1 VPQPHPSGQPDNEQ
15 PGQGQPGQGQPEWG
29 QPGQGQPGHG
39 QPPWEGQQ
47 GQDQPGHGQPPWHGQ
62 QLGSGDPG
70 YGQGQQGQGQQGQG
84 QQGYGQQGARQQG
97 YAQDPGYGQQPS
109 FEPAP
114 GPQAGYGPDPGYGQ
128 QGGGFGQEPG
138 YGQQGYG
145 QRPAFEPAPG
155 PQAGYGPDPG
165 HGQQGGGFGQDQ
177 RHGQQGGFG
186 QEPGYGQQGYGQ
198 QPSFEPARDPQ
209 AGYGQDPGYGQ
220 RGGFGQDPRYGQQGG
235 SGQDQRYG
243 QMQGY
248 GQTQG
253 YGQQGYGQ
261 GQQNG
266 LGQVG
271 FGEQPGQQFG
281 QQGYGQQPGPN
292 QSAVYGPRDY
302 GSGDY
307 APPGSQPPAGSGGRS
322 KHGGGGGRRRKR
334 TMIALIA
341 GAVAVVVVA
350 AVVVYKVVA
359 GPGTPATGF
368 VPTGSTPAQDAAQI
382 TNVFLQ
388 AWESKDYAKAAS
400 YTDHPAAAQAALTAN
415 TRYLNLKKM
424 TGSAGNVTAAT
435 ATATATT
442 PQTVT
447 FGVNDVVS
455 SGTGAAALQGT
466 WSYHSTLTAYQKAN
480 SNVWY
485 IAWKPDVIAPNLTA
499 ATHLAAAV
507 ALPQVVSVTDASGN
521 ALTTYND
528 AGLTRIGGLLQKGA
542 PPGQG
547 KPGLNVQIETAK
559 GQPVAN
565 SQAVVVAPQNIA
577 DLATTISQQAEN
589 AARNAVSMH
598 PKSAMVVIQPSTG
611 KILAIANNAGQNDF
625 ALTAA
630 VAPGSTMKVITSTA
644 LISSGALSA
653 DSPVA
658 CPEAYTVTGITYHND
673 QHESEPPGTPFSTD
687 FAQSCNNAFSTQ
699 WQHLTGGASL
709 AATAQK
715 YFGLNQ
721 KWNIGLGSLSAS
733 YFNAPASAT
742 GSELAQEAFGEGQL
756 IASPIAMASVAAT
769 VDNGTFKQPI
779 LVDGI
784 KQLTATP
791 LPAGT
796 DSQLKE
802 MMRDVVTSGTAAGLG
817 FGPDVYAKTGT
828 ADIQGQD
835 QPNSW
840 LVAFDPSKDVAV
852 GTLVVNAGY
861 GAQFA
866 GPEAAA
872 FLSNYSGS

>member
-1 VPQPHPSGQPDNEQ
+1 MPPPHPSGQPENEQ
-15 PGQGQPGQGQPEWG
+15 PGQGQQGQGQPGQGQPEPG
-29 QPGQGQPGHG
+29 QPGY
-39 QPPWEGQQ
+39 GQQ
-47 GQDQPGHGQPPWHGQ
+47 GQDQPGYGQPPWHGQ

-70 YGQGQQGQGQQGQG
+70 YGQGQQGYG
-84 QQGYGQQGARQQG
+84 QQGYA
-97 YAQDPGYGQQPS
+97 PQPS

-114 GPQAGYGPDPGYGQ
+114 GPRNGY
-128 QGGGFGQEPG
+128 
-138 YGQQGYG
+138 
-145 QRPAFEPAPG
+145 
-155 PQAGYGPDPG
+155 
-165 HGQQGGGFGQDQ
+165 GQDQ
-177 RHGQQGGFG
+177 R
-186 QEPGYGQQGYGQ
+186 
-198 QPSFEPARDPQ
+198 
-209 AGYGQDPGYGQ
+209 
-220 RGGFGQDPRYGQQGG
+220 
-235 SGQDQRYG
+235 
-243 QMQGY
+243 Y

-261 GQQNG
+261 QGGYGQDPRYGQQQG
-266 LGQVG
+266 HGQDPRYGQQPGYEQQGQDQPGYGQPPWHGQPGSGTAGYGQQGYGQGQGQQGSLGQLG
-271 FGEQPGQQFG
+271 FGEQPGQQGRGQQGYG
-281 QQGYGQQPGPN
+281 QQGYGQQPGPH

-302 GSGDY
+302 SSGDY
-307 APPGSQPPAGSGGRS
+307 APPGYQPPAGNDGRA

-359 GPGTPATGF
+359 GPGAPATGF
-368 VPTGSTPAQDAAQI
+368 VPSGSTPAQDAAQI
-382 TNVFLQ
+382 TTAFLQ
-388 AWESKDYAKAAS
+388 AWQTGDYAKAAN

-435 ATATATT
+435 SASATATT

-455 SGTGAAALQGT
+455 TGTGAGALRGT

-480 SNVWY
+480 SNVWF

-499 ATHLAAAV
+499 TTHLAAAV
-507 ALPQVVSVTDASGN
+507 APPQVVSVTDASGN

-528 AGLTRIGGLLQKGA
+528 AGLNRISALLQKGA

-577 DLATTISQQAEN
+577 DLSTTISQQAEN
-589 AARNAVSMH
+589 AARNAVAMH

-644 LISSGALSA
+644 LISSGALTA
-653 DSPVA
+653 NSPVA
-658 CPEAYTVTGITYHND
+658 CPAAFTVTGITYHND
-673 QHESEPPGTPFSTD
+673 QKESEPPGTPFSTD

-699 WQHLTGGASL
+699 YQHLTGGASL

-715 YFGLNQ
+715 YYGLNQ

-769 VDNGTFKQPI
+769 VANGTFKQPI

-784 KQLTATP
+784 KQVTATP
-791 LPAGT
+791 LPAST

-872 FLSNYSGS
+872 FLSSYSGG

>member
-1 VPQPHPSGQPDNEQ
+1 QQ
-15 PGQGQPGQGQPEWG
+15 PGYE
-29 QPGQGQPGHG
+29 
-39 QPPWEGQQ
+39 
-47 GQDQPGHGQPPWHGQ
+47 
-62 QLGSGDPG
+62 
-70 YGQGQQGQGQQGQG
+70 QQGQGQQ
-84 QQGYGQQGARQQG
+84 
-97 YAQDPGYGQQPS
+97 
-109 FEPAP
+109 
-114 GPQAGYGPDPGYGQ
+114 
-128 QGGGFGQEPG
+128 
-138 YGQQGYG
+138 
-145 QRPAFEPAPG
+145 
-155 PQAGYGPDPG
+155 
-165 HGQQGGGFGQDQ
+165 
-177 RHGQQGGFG
+177 
-186 QEPGYGQQGYGQ
+186 
-198 QPSFEPARDPQ
+198 
-209 AGYGQDPGYGQ
+209 
-220 RGGFGQDPRYGQQGG
+220 RYG
-235 SGQDQRYG
+235 
-243 QMQGY
+243 
-248 GQTQG
+248 TAG

-261 GQQNG
+261 GQQDG
-266 LGQVG
+266 LGQLG
-271 FGEQPGQQFG
+271 FGEQPG

-307 APPGSQPPAGSGGRS
+307 VPPGSQPPAGSGGRT
-322 KHGGGGGRRRKR
+322 KHGGGGRRRKR

-350 AVVVYKVVA
+350 AVVVVKLVA
-359 GPGTPATGF
+359 GPGAPTTGF

-382 TNVFLQ
+382 TTAFLQ
-388 AWESKDYAKAAS
+388 AWETSDYAKAAN

-424 TGSAGNVTAAT
+424 TGSAGNVTAAST
-435 ATATATT
+435 SAAS
-442 PQTVT
+442 PSETVT

-455 SGTGAAALQGT
+455 TGTGAGALQGT

-485 IAWKPDVIAPNLTA
+485 VAWKPDVIAPNLTA
-499 ATHLAAAV
+499 TTHLAAAV
-507 ALPQVVSVTDASGN
+507 APPQVVSVTDAGGN

-528 AGLTRIGGLLQKGA
+528 AGLTRIANLLEKGA

-547 KPGLNVQIETAK
+547 KPGLNVQIETSK

-565 SQAVVVAPQNIA
+565 SQAVVVSPQNIS

-589 AARNAVSMH
+589 AARNAVAMH

-611 KILAIANNAGQNDF
+611 KILAIANNAGQNDY

-653 DSPVA
+653 NSPVA
-658 CPEAYTVTGITYHND
+658 CPAAYTVTGITYHND

-699 WQHLTGGASL
+699 WQHLTGGATL

-715 YFGLNQ
+715 YYGLNQ

-769 VDNGTFKQPI
+769 VDNGTFRQPI

-784 KQLTATP
+784 KQLTGTP
-791 LPAGT
+791 LPAST

-872 FLSNYSGS
+872 FLSNYSGG